1 MYNTIKMSHIHW
13 IIIVFYIKIVVL
25 CCSRVMNVG
34 YLGDVYWGS
43 GCVWVGVGLDW
54 VESGFMGDVGEGL
67 GVLYFGAYFEYV
79 GGVGVGVCV
88 CVFCIVHY

>member
-13 IIIVFYIKIVVL
+13 IIIVFYVKIVML
-25 CCSRVMNVG
+25 FCSRVMNVG

-67 GVLYFGAYFEYV
+67 GVLYFV
-79 GGVGVGVCV
+79 QV
-88 CVFCIVHY
+88 VFCWLLLLCLLLLFLLLL